1 MQNHLIPAPAALI
14 HAHPLLI
21 EVFEPDGSL
30 CGDELFAAGRIAV
43 TRAVEV
49 AGGARLSFA
58 DGDIGIDVQG
68 GDEIECNYDLA
79 LGVLVAELARLGYPA
94 LVVGIDSCP
103 GCEVIET
110 GACPSCGST
119 SGTGVVLVVP
129 DRGGGEP
136 DA

>member
-1 MQNHLIPAPAALI
+1 MLKHLIPAPAALI

-21 EVFEPDGSL
+21 EVFAPDGSL

-58 DGDIGIDVQG
+58 DGDIGIDVQSG
-68 GDEIECNYDLA
+68 NETCDYDAA
-79 LGVLVAELARLGYPA
+79 LGVLVAELTRLGYPA

-119 SGTGVVLVVP
+119 SGNGLVLVIP
-129 DRGGGEP
+129 DRGGKEP